1 LKYKGI
7 VDRTKTCD
15 WFRRLATSYVGLW
28 HRGPYEDAE
37 LSIATNAHEATRPQ
51 PHRLANC
58 LQPPGRAYR
67 LEALADGDAGRAELE
82 HFVHDRFEA
91 RHGANVRS
99 FMPTLLGFRD
109 RAQVLRGVA
118 GVRGAGEG
126 RLYLEQYLDRPIE
139 SELAAA
145 LRARGLAPVDRERI
159 VEVGNLA
166 GTSCRAAVRMV
177 AHIPAWLMSQRY
189 SWIVFTA
196 TNSVRQILAGFG
208 APLVELAQADAGR
221 VAAARDEWGRYYST
235 DPRVFA
241 GYLPDAER
249 LAGFVHRGRR

>member
-1 LKYKGI
+1 M
-7 VDRTKTCD
+7 
-15 WFRRLATSYVGLW
+15 GLW
-28 HRGPYEDAE
+28 HCGPYEDPD
-37 LSIATNAHEATRPQ
+37 LSTATTARDETRLQ
-51 PHRLANC
+51 PPRLATC

-67 LEALADGDAGRAELE
+67 LEALAEDDAGRAELE
-82 HFVHDRFEA
+82 DFVHDAFAA

-109 RAQVLRGVA
+109 RGEVLRGVA
-118 GVRGAGEG
+118 GVRGARQG
-126 RLYLEQYLDRPIE
+126 RLYLEQYLDQPIE
-139 SELAAA
+139 NELATA
-145 LRARGLAPVDRERI
+145 LRTRGLAPVAREQI

-208 APLVELAQADAGR
+208 APLVELAQADPRR